1 MVLKEGGEKMRNLEL
16 LKNILDELEKNDN
29 NYVKTMS
36 TDNQALVYLYINK
49 INELLKDTS
58 DKVKACLVPKLEEN
72 NFNPIL
78 TQLGKVSYVK
88 ETVRNNF
95 DKEKYI
101 LINGQ
106 DEYNKY
112 IKTTIVNPTI
122 KASLK

>member
-1 MVLKEGGEKMRNLEL
+1 MRNLEL

-58 DKVKACLVPKLEEN
+58 EKVKNCLLPKLEEN

-101 LINGQ
+101 AINGQ

-112 IKTTIVNPTI
+112 IKTTIVNPAI